1 MEEELIFQVS
11 GPWVGFCAIA
21 SSTRTN
27 NSHAKET
34 LPKGVFLQPNNQ
46 NTTFTFPYAFLDWSI
61 ASKIHEN
68 SCAEN
73 DYQQK
78 SVTVSKWIKGLK
90 GSWSQRKQ
98 ITEMSNNNRNF
109 KCLEKR

>member
-61 ASKIHEN
+61 ASKIHEL
-68 SCAEN
+68 
-73 DYQQK
+73 K
-78 SVTVSKWIKGLK
+78 TVVRQIITNKKVSLFQNELK
-90 GSWSQRKQ
+90 D
-98 ITEMSNNNRNF
+98 
-109 KCLEKR
+109 